1 MSEAKRRIAINAGG
15 GYVPGLNSVITGT
28 LLAAGELGWECTG
41 IRDGFDE
48 LLFPERYGGSEA
60 PGTLKLTPQS
70 EAEALLGASP
80 RVDPFRVQAVNAENQ
95 VEETDRSD
103 EVLGAL
109 HERGI
114 DGVVTIGDS
123 RMLSTLFRLHRKGL
137 KSVCVPKSVEN
148 DVAAT
153 QLSFGFNSVL
163 SYTAETL
170 DRARTAA
177 QAARRIGV
185 VEVLG
190 EHSGWL
196 ALQAGLAVC
205 ADAVLLPEIPYD
217 LGKIAAKLRAKAAS
231 GRPYGLVVVA
241 EGARPAT
248 DHAPGGSEAGGVIER
263 SGRAARHVAVALQRL
278 TDHETYPLVLGQLV
292 KGGPPTVV
300 DRQLGVA
307 YGAAAVR
314 ALEEGHSGVMVVFEP
329 PELRF
334 VPFAEA
340 INKIRTVPADSVF
353 VRAARSI
360 GIALGD

>member
-1 MSEAKRRIAINAGG
+1 MSSARRLIAINVAA
-15 GYVPGLNSVITGT
+15 GYVPGLNSVVKGAV
-28 LLAAGELGWECTG
+28 LAAGELGWECEG

-48 LLFPERYGGSEA
+48 LLFPERYGGTEA
-60 PGTLKLTPQS
+60 PGKLKLAHQCD
-70 EAEALLGASP
+70 AEALLGVSGKA
-80 RVDPFRVQAVNAENQ
+80 DPFRVRSVNAENQ
-95 VEETDRSD
+95 VEETDRAD
-103 EVLGAL
+103 ELL
-109 HERGI
+109 MTIRRRGI

-123 RMLSTLFRLHRKGL
+123 RTLSMLFRLHRKGL
-137 KSVCVPKSVEN
+137 KSVCVPTSAEN

-217 LGKIAAKLRAKAAS
+217 LGKVAARLRAKT
-231 GRPYGLVVVA
+231 YGLVVVA
-241 EGARPAT
+241 EGARPAA
-248 DHAPGGSEAGGVIER
+248 DHGTGGSEGGGVIER

-278 TDHETYPLVLGQLV
+278 ADHETYPLVLGQLV

-314 ALEEGHSGVMVVFEP
+314 ALEEGHSGVMVAFEP

-334 VPFAEA
+334 VPFADA
-340 INKIRTVPADSVF
+340 INKIRTVPAGSVF